1 MIGDGK
7 LSQACRCGGTGYMFQ
22 TYDQMREGG
31 MIHTGYLAKCEIC
44 GASTGVMRTFALAR
58 AAWLERRCPL
68 THDVIEP

>member
-1 MIGDGK
+1 VIGDGK
-7 LSQACRCGGTGYMFQ
+7 LSQDCRCGGTGYMFK

-44 GASTGVMRTFALAR
+44 GASTGVMRTFERAR
-58 AAWLERRCPL
+58 AAWLLRRCPL